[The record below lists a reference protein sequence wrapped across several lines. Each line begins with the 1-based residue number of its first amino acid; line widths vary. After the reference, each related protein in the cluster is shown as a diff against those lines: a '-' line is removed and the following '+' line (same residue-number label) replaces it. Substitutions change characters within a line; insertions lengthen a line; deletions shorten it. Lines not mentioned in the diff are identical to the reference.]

1 MALPPVSAALQ
12 AEASCETGAVTEV
25 VLVRHGETEWTRTR
39 QHTGKTD
46 IPLDEE
52 GERQARL
59 VGEALRGREFGL
71 VLTSP
76 LRRAADTC
84 RLAGF
89 GDLAQ
94 VRDDLAEWDYGEYE
108 GRTTADIRAE
118 RPDWSLWRDGVPGG
132 ESAADLGQRAD
143 RIIEELRQ
151 AGVDVL
157 VFGHGHQL
165 RVLSARWLGLEP
177 SEGRLF
183 ALSTATISILGY
195 ERETPVIWRWNEPAS
210 VVRGS
215 EV

>member
-1 MALPPVSAALQ
+1 
-12 AEASCETGAVTEV
+12 VTEV
-25 VLVRHGETEWTRTR
+25 LLVRHGETEWTRTR

-76 LRRAADTC
+76 LKRAAETC

-89 GDLAQ
+89 GDVAQ
-94 VRDDLAEWDYGEYE
+94 AWTELAEWDYGEYD

-132 ESAADLGQRAD
+132 ESAADVGRRAD
-143 RIIEELRQ
+143 RIVEELRRVS
-151 AGVDVL
+151 VDAL

-165 RVLSARWLGLEP
+165 RVLAARWLGLEP
-177 SEGRLF
+177 SDGRLF
-183 ALSTATISILGY
+183 ALSTATISLLGY

>member
-1 MALPPVSAALQ
+1 M
-12 AEASCETGAVTEV
+12 TEV

-59 VGEALRGREFGL
+59 VGEALRGRKFGL

-76 LRRAADTC
+76 LRRAAETC

-89 GDLAQ
+89 GDVAQ
-94 VRDDLAEWDYGEYE
+94 VRDDLAEWDYGDYE

-132 ESAADLGQRAD
+132 ESAADVGRRGD
-143 RIIEELRQ
+143 RIVEELRR
-151 AGVDVL
+151 ASADVL

-165 RVLSARWLGLEP
+165 RVLAARWLGLEP
-177 SEGRLF
+177 SDGRLF
-183 ALSTATISILGY
+183 ALSTATMSVLGN
-195 ERETPVIWRWNEPAS
+195 ERETPVIWRWNEPAAG
-210 VVRGS
+210 VRGS
-215 EV
+215 AV

>member
-1 MALPPVSAALQ
+1 
-12 AEASCETGAVTEV
+12 VTEV

-76 LRRAADTC
+76 LRRAAETC

-89 GDLAQ
+89 GDVAQ
-94 VRDDLAEWDYGEYE
+94 IRDELAEWDYGEYD

-118 RPDWSLWRDGVPGG
+118 RPDWSLWSDGVPRG
-132 ESAADLGQRAD
+132 ESAADVGRRAD
-143 RIIEELRQ
+143 RVIEELRRVS
-151 AGVDVL
+151 VDAL

-165 RVLSARWLGLEP
+165 RVLTARWLELEP

-183 ALSTATISILGY
+183 ALSTATISTLGW